1 MKPLQAPSAQ
11 GPAEASTPRP
21 ASARWPWVV
30 AAIALA
36 LYPLAAS
43 PFFVLQIGA
52 QALVLGT
59 MAMSLSVLAGQ
70 GGMVSLSQMTIAG
83 IAGYTMAI
91 LGGAVDNGSSLHV
104 ALAWWQALPV
114 ALLLATLAAAGIG
127 LLAVRTEGIYTIMI
141 TLAVG
146 VAFHYLAQQNIEIF
160 NGYQGKSEIRRP
172 VIGGLDF
179 NDPTAFYYL
188 CLLLAGLA
196 LAAVMYELRTPFG
209 LALQGIRD
217 NPRRMRALGF
227 NVTAHRVAAHA
238 LAGLLAG
245 LGGVLWVWYQG
256 QISPGTVG
264 TGAMINLLVVAVLG
278 GLRQPVGAFIGA
290 LLFVLL
296 QNFAIDLIDR
306 ERFNLVIG
314 SAFLAVVL
322 FSPDGLL
329 GLFDRLRRPRA
340 QPSPP

>member
-1 MKPLQAPSAQ
+1 M
-11 GPAEASTPRP
+11 
-21 ASARWPWVV
+21 
-30 AAIALA
+30 ALA
-36 LYPLAAS
+36 LYPMLAS

-59 MAMSLSVLAGQ
+59 IAMSLSVLAGQ
-70 GGMVSLSQMTIAG
+70 AGMVSLSQMTVAG
-83 IAGYTMAI
+83 IAGYAMAI
-91 LGGAVDNGSSLHV
+91 LGGATDNGSSLHI

-114 ALLLATLAAAGIG
+114 ALMLAMLAAAGIG

-146 VAFHYLAQQNIEIF
+146 VAFHYLAQQNIEVF
-160 NGYQGKSEIRRP
+160 NGYQGKSELRRP
-172 VIGGLDF
+172 VVAGVDF
-179 NDPTAFYYL
+179 NEPTTFYYL
-188 CLLLAGLA
+188 CLAVAGLT
-196 LAAVMYELRTPFG
+196 LAAVMYGLRTPFG
-209 LALQGIRD
+209 LSLQGIRD

-238 LAGLLAG
+238 LAGLLAA

-314 SAFLAVVL
+314 SAFLVVVL

-329 GLFDRLRRPRA
+329 GLFDRLRRFLRTRWRA
-340 QPSPP
+340 